1 MAHTLTVGD
10 NGILYSKFIGDVDQ
24 EAIQE
29 FINSITPHLEHATA
43 DNPLQFVADASE
55 EGTWNL
61 SARREFTQLFD
72 NEPRLGRVA
81 ITNAN
86 RFIRVVAT
94 FMMKAT
100 GRDGAVRFFENDEQA
115 LEWLQS

>member
-1 MAHTLTVGD
+1 MAHILTVGQ
-10 NGILYSKFIGDVDQ
+10 NGILYSKFIGDIDQ
-24 EAIQE
+24 DVIKE
-29 FINSITPHLEHATA
+29 FINNVSPHLEKATA
-43 DNPLQFVADASE
+43 ENPLHFVADASE

-61 SARREFTQLFD
+61 SARREFTELFD

-81 ITNAN
+81 IINAN

-100 GRDGAVRFFENDEQA
+100 GRDGAVRFFENEEQA